1 MEGNQSK
8 EKKNVMEEE
17 SGDVGGGLN
26 ILVNDY
32 ANLCSMKALERQ
44 SIHQGDWMVK
54 ERNAGLVSV
63 LPPLFDQ

>member
-1 MEGNQSK
+1 MK
-8 EKKNVMEEE
+8 EE

-63 LPPLFDQ
+63 LPPLFNQ